1 MTVWIHLIKWGVSSE
16 ALCWGGSVLII
27 VEGGSQR
34 SVWPESGHRLLAA
47 GLGGWAPGGHPSQ
60 PPFLEEEEVEEV
72 VEGTLLLSHL
82 SLATYLP
89 SPHLMC
95 TMMEKGDKKTQVAL
109 SGCFPGCSLPRS
121 SDYLVVRRSPRRFR
135 GLLRALWH
143 RWKKCSQAIFLGT
156 NINESTWWQIHILC
170 LSRSCLKDGAS
181 CRMLPLSVWCLKF
194 VCHMSDICLIF
205 V

>member
-1 MTVWIHLIKWGVSSE
+1 MKYCLTHNDGVNSPDKVRSIFRGTVLRW
-16 ALCWGGSVLII
+16 LCSYHCR
-27 VEGGSQR
+27 GGSQR

-121 SDYLVVRRSPRRFR
+121 SDYLVVRRSPRRCR
-135 GLLRALWH
+135 GLLRAL
-143 RWKKCSQAIFLGT
+143 
-156 NINESTWWQIHILC
+156 
-170 LSRSCLKDGAS
+170 
-181 CRMLPLSVWCLKF
+181 
-194 VCHMSDICLIF
+194 
-205 V
+205 